1 VKRGA
6 PGHATSEPS
15 GGLRPTGGRGGRD
28 RHPGLPED
36 RGRERLLGLAGQ
48 LLARHLVE
56 LALDSGDHD
65 RRLSAVVRIQAPA
78 DLVSEPAGERLTVAA
93 LGREHGESKVAQAS
107 HAVFRA
113 NACEQSL
120 GDAREQ
126 VTVGGGILIAIDG
139 QDLDV
144 YERDR
149 KLVTGGA
156 RELAVERVLQARGA
170 QEPRLG
176 VVVLLWTGQLASLV
190 ADRPPAVG
198 AGICFGIV
206 DSSLES

>member
-1 VKRGA
+1 
-6 PGHATSEPS
+6 
-15 GGLRPTGGRGGRD
+15 
-28 RHPGLPED
+28 LP
-36 RGRERLLGLAGQ
+36 GQ

-56 LALDSGDHD
+56 LAVDGGDHD

-78 DLVSEPAGERLTVAA
+78 HVVSEPASERLTVAA
-93 LGREHGESKVAQAS
+93 LGREHGESKHAHAS
-107 HAVFRA
+107 HAVLRA
-113 NACEQSL
+113 DTCEQRL
-120 GDAREQ
+120 DDAREQ
-126 VTVGGGILIAIDG
+126 VTVGGCVLVAIDG
-139 QDLDV
+139 QDLEV
-144 YERDR
+144 YERDW

-156 RELAVERVLQARGA
+156 RELAVERVLHARGA